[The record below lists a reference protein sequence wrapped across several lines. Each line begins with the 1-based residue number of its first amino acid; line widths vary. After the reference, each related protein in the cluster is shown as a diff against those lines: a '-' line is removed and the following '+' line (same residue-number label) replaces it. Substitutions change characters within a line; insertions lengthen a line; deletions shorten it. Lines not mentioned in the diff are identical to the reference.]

1 MKLGNNIMEW
11 RRHPRITEE
20 IPVRWSMP
28 KSGVQGRAILRNV
41 SISGM
46 MLEVDEQFKV
56 AENTPF
62 QIEILDTKLPRFF
75 PREARVVWSSD
86 VMSDKR
92 RKFCGLKFVDPTG
105 PAFSRLKEHV
115 DGRLDSAIKA
125 TDNNILN
132 RYLYQSN

>member
-1 MKLGNNIMEW
+1 MMIGTKMMEW
-11 RRHPRITEE
+11 RRHPRIREE

-28 KSGVQGRAILRNV
+28 KTGVEGRATLRNV

-62 QIEILDTKLPRFF
+62 QIEILDSKLTGFI

-86 VMSDKR
+86 VMVDKR
-92 RKFCGLKFVDPTG
+92 RRFCGLKFVDPTG

-115 DGRLDSAIKA
+115 EGRLDSAIKA
-125 TDNNILN
+125 TDMNILN